1 MKKVSETLFSDSF
14 KNRFKIN
21 PTDFSRNRKQSF
33 AGTIVFM
40 INLISKSLAIEIE
53 NFVSFCNDSCSEQD
67 IQQFTKSAFVQYR
80 KKIKPKVFKHLSNLI
95 VSEFYTDNELS
106 VKLWNGFRLLAVD
119 GSRLALPRT
128 EDLKLYYGET
138 KNQNQTGVAQARV
151 SVLYDVLNNYVLD
164 GRISPLKIGESKLAI
179 AHLKKCKDN
188 DLVIFDRGYPGFP
201 LIYQLNKKK
210 VDFVIRVKVSF
221 SNLTQS
227 FYNSGLVSTIVD
239 IKSGQKNSFKGM
251 PFTKKSTV
259 KIRLVRVELGNGNVE
274 LLMTSLLDEEEYK
287 SEIFK
292 KLYFQRWK
300 VETFYDELKNK
311 LKVEY
316 FSGYSKQSI
325 LQDFEASL
333 FISNVQ
339 SLIVGEIND
348 ELQHNKSKT
357 KYQYKIN
364 TALSYGILKN
374 KIVALFFNQSEQ
386 EYLVEN
392 LKQIFKKHL
401 VPIRPGRKEPRN
413 YGAYRRK
420 AKPKIT
426 RNQRDTF

>member
-1 MKKVSETLFSDSF
+1 MNT
-14 KNRFKIN
+14 
-21 PTDFSRNRKQSF
+21 TDFSRNRKQSF
-33 AGTIVFM
+33 SGTIVFM

-53 NFVSFCNDSCSEQD
+53 NFVSFCNDSCSEQS
-67 IQQFTKSAFVQYR
+67 IQSFTKSAFVQYR

-95 VSEFYTDNELS
+95 TSEFYTDNELS

-128 EDLKLYYGET
+128 QELKSYYGET
-138 KNQNQTGVAQARV
+138 NNQKKKGVAQARV

-164 GRISPLKIGESKLAI
+164 GIISPLKKGESKLAI
-179 AHLKKCKDN
+179 THLKKCKEN

-210 VDFVIRVKVSF
+210 IDFVIRVKVSF
-221 SNLTQS
+221 SNLTQT
-227 FYNSGLVSTIVD
+227 FYDSGLSSTIVE
-239 IKSGQKNSFKGM
+239 IKSGQKNSFKGL
-251 PFTKKSTV
+251 PFSKKSTV
-259 KIRLVRVELGNGNVE
+259 KIRLVRVELGNENVE
-274 LLMTSLLDEEEYK
+274 LLMTSLLDEKEYK
-287 SEIFK
+287 SDIFK

-311 LKVEY
+311 LKIEC

-325 LQDFEASL
+325 QQDFEASL

-348 ELQHNKSKT
+348 ELQNKKSKT

-386 EYLVEN
+386 ENLVEN

-413 YGAYRRK
+413 YGTYRRK
-420 AKPKIT
+420 VKPKVT
-426 RNQRDTF
+426 RNQKDTF